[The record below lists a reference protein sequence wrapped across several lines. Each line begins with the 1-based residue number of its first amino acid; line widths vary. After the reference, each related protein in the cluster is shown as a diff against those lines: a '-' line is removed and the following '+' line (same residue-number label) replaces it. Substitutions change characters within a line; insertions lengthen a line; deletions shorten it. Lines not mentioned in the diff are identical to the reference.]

1 MKHRTKF
8 NTKNLLKV
16 EGKMSEKAADFYGRA
31 LGIAAVILAIGI
43 ASAVVI
49 FSLRW

>member
-1 MKHRTKF
+1 MKHETKF

-31 LGIAAVILAIGI
+31 LGIAAIILAVGV
-43 ASAVVI
+43 ATAAVI